1 MEPWTPRS
9 DGASGWIR
17 KIGVRVHRGSELGRR
32 KAVGSVVLEAEVME
46 GFPPWSDRRC
56 RGKIAEPEE
65 AKE

>member
-1 MEPWTPRS
+1 M
-9 DGASGWIR
+9 
-17 KIGVRVHRGSELGRR
+17 
-32 KAVGSVVLEAEVME
+32 GSVVLEAEVME